1 MDQQSTG
8 LVEPVTPEIVTSP
21 APAKKIYRNK
31 KCAECGGEFTP
42 TAGPQKYCEA
52 HRDDQRKEAALQRTD
67 KWRAKEKQK
76 EEKKAAKFNSD
87 YIPSKSEAKEILE
100 TRIIN
105 QHVIDTC
112 YDLGLLAAERH
123 GIPANEFFWANGLQQ
138 SLASIAKKKEQLLGI
153 EQLSGIKYDEAVDG
167 EVIHCG
173 DLFALYDYSISWRD
187 KITFIEFLGF
197 RYICKTDAYQL
208 GLILGKDFHEKP
220 HGNWRGFFP
229 KFNPT
234 LRPGYAQ
241 EQMKEWLAAQD
252 PVKDRLL
259 MASRNAYKSSWN
271 IVWLLTAVLSCP
283 DIRLLLVSETTK
295 LSKGFIR
302 GFRSYFE
309 IVNKREPTRFQQL
322 FPEHMIPPGDG
333 STLSFESPMR
343 TLNLIQFTAEATSM
357 ESTVAGQRAD
367 ILVFDDPISDRNTGT
382 EDTRQK
388 GVEVFDATQ
397 KLREVG
403 GFTVVIGTPWH
414 VEDLYATLIRRTTAD
429 EQTEEFERMQIRID
443 PAWTVKPEV
452 RNKPLRQLVE
462 EDVELLFPSRL
473 TWKFL
478 QKELRAN
485 ETFFRSQNLCE
496 FVSEDEQL
504 KVTFVEEDLRA
515 RVRPPTFFERSFTV
529 QTVLAVDPSFSQARF
544 ADFSALAI
552 LEIIQHDNRTVCFV
566 KDVQLER
573 MKQSEL
579 GQRIVDTIA
588 RHQVTRVVIEKTGPW
603 MDLQNHIQHS
613 AMLREIML
621 PHIFWKDTKGNNLTP
636 NIKVK
641 ASRIKGLE
649 VLLAENRLYFAAGV
663 WNDIVFN
670 QFVKFDGVTR
680 SNNTRKDDAP
690 DAIAMGCEIFMPRFE
705 VAANTALQEE
715 AAEQARTQD
724 FIRGIYNQVFGNRQQ
739 PENFQSR
746 YATSPPEDPSP
757 YDRAGFSKF
766 GLTTKKAA

>member
-1 MDQQSTG
+1 LEQLG
-8 LVEPVTPEIVTSP
+8 TPEIVSTQVIETK
-21 APAKKIYRNK
+21 AAIKVYRNK
-31 KCAECGGEFTP
+31 KCAECGIEFTP
-42 TAGPQKYCEA
+42 LSGPQKFCEE
-52 HRDDQRKEAALQRTD
+52 HRVHADNDEERKQNTLERTN
-67 KWRAKEKQK
+67 KFRAKERGKQ
-76 EEKKAAKFNSD
+76 EKKNAKFNSD
-87 YIPSKSEAKEILE
+87 YIPSKGEAKEILSI
-100 TRIIN
+100 RIIN

-112 YDLGLLAAERH
+112 YDLGILAAERLH
-123 GIPANEFFWANGLQQ
+123 IPANIFFWTNGAQET
-138 SLASIAKKKEQLLGI
+138 LASLEQKKEQLLDI
-153 EQLSGIKYDEAVDG
+153 QHDEEIDG
-167 EVIHCG
+167 EVVHRG
-173 DLFALYDYSISWRD
+173 DLYALWDYSISWRD
-187 KITFIEFLGF
+187 QTSFEVFLVL
-197 RYICKTDAYQL
+197 RNLCKTNAFQL
-208 GLILGKDFHEKP
+208 GLILGKDFHDQP
-220 HGNWRGFFP
+220 HLNWRDFFP
-229 KFNPT
+229 KFTPT
-234 LRPGYAQ
+234 LRPGYTQ
-241 EQMKEWLAAQD
+241 EGMKEWLASQD

-367 ILVFDDPISDRNTGT
+367 ILVFDDPISDRNTGN
-382 EDTRQK
+382 EEQRQK
-388 GVEVFDATQ
+388 GVDIFDATQ

-403 GFTVVIGTPWH
+403 GYTILIGTPWH

-429 EQTEEFERMQIRID
+429 EQTDELERMQIRID
-443 PAWTVKPEV
+443 PAWTVKPEA
-452 RNKPLRQLVE
+452 RNKPLRQLE
-462 EDVELLFPSRL
+462 EKDVELLFPSRL

-485 ETFFRSQNLCE
+485 ESFFRSQNLCE
-496 FVSEDEQL
+496 FVSEDDQL
-504 KVTFVEEDLRA
+504 KVTFVEEDLRS
-515 RVRPPTFFERSFTV
+515 RVRVSTYFERSFTNHI
-529 QTVLAVDPSFSQARF
+529 VLAVDPSFSQARF

-552 LEIIQHDNRTVCFV
+552 LEIIQHEDRTICFV

-588 RHQVTRVVIEKTGPW
+588 RFQVTRVVIEKTGPW

-613 AMLREIML
+613 AALRQVML

-649 VLLAENRLYFAAGV
+649 VLLAENRLYFAAGM
-663 WNDIVFN
+663 WNDIVIN
-670 QFVKFDGVTR
+670 QFVKFDGVSR

-690 DAIAMGCEIFMPRFE
+690 DAIAMGCEIFMPRFHDQTT
-705 VAANTALQEE
+705 ATSALQRE
-715 AAEQARTQD
+715 AEEQARIQEH
-724 FIRGIYNQVFGNRQQ
+724 IRGIYNQVFGNQQ
-739 PENFQSR
+739 LPGNFQSR
-746 YATSPPEDPSP
+746 YATPPPDSPGPFE
-757 YDRAGFSKF
+757 RGGMNRFGF
-766 GLTTKKAA
+766 TRKAA